1 MNKNLNKI
9 FIVFSFL
16 FLNACNDFQ
25 KLLRNEDVKLK
36 YEMAEKYYEN
46 EEWRRAATLFEQ
58 IQPQYRGKPQA
69 QKLTYMQAMC
79 FYNTKDYNSS
89 SYQME
94 RFVNS
99 YPDSEKVEEMAFLG
113 AKSYYLM
120 SPIFSKDSED
130 TKIAIDKLQE
140 FINAFPESEFNDDA
154 NKLIF
159 ELDYRLELKE
169 FNIALQ
175 YNVLTDYQAAIKSFE
190 NFLIDFPGSDLREKA
205 LYYRFDSAYK
215 LAINSV
221 VWRQKE
227 RIENAVSYFNSFK
240 NTYNDSEFL
249 DEMESKISELSEI
262 NNI

>member
-1 MNKNLNKI
+1 MK
-9 FIVFSFL
+9 
-16 FLNACNDFQ
+16 
-25 KLLRNEDVKLK
+25 KLLYSISILILISSCSEYQKALNSDEVSVKFNLGTEL
-36 YEMAEKYYEN
+36 YDAEKYSKAS
-46 EEWRRAATLFEQ
+46 RLFAQ
-58 IQPQYRGKPQA
+58 ILPQYRGKPQA

-120 SPIFSKDSED
+120 APIFSKDSED
-130 TKIAIDKLQE
+130 TKIAIDKLQQ

-205 LYYRFDSAYK
+205 MYYRFDSAYK

-240 NTYNDSEFL
+240 NSYNDSEL
-249 DEMESKISELSEI
+249 MDEMESKLSELSEI

>member
-1 MNKNLNKI
+1 MK
-9 FIVFSFL
+9 
-16 FLNACNDFQ
+16 
-25 KLLRNEDVKLK
+25 KLLYSISILILISSCSEYQKALNSDEVSVKFNLGAEL
-36 YEMAEKYYEN
+36 YDAEKYSKAS
-46 EEWRRAATLFEQ
+46 RLFAQ
-58 IQPQYRGKPQA
+58 ILPQYRGKPQA

-240 NTYNDSEFL
+240 NSYNDSEFL

>member
-1 MNKNLNKI
+1 MK
-9 FIVFSFL
+9 
-16 FLNACNDFQ
+16 
-25 KLLRNEDVKLK
+25 KLLYSISILILISSCSEYQKALNSDEVSVKFNLGTEL
-36 YEMAEKYYEN
+36 YDAEKYSKAS
-46 EEWRRAATLFEQ
+46 RLFAQ
-58 IQPQYRGKPQA
+58 ILPQYRGKPQA

-99 YPDSEKVEEMAFLG
+99 YPESEKVEEMAFLG

>member
-1 MNKNLNKI
+1 MK
-9 FIVFSFL
+9 
-16 FLNACNDFQ
+16 
-25 KLLRNEDVKLK
+25 KLLYSISILILISSCSEYQKALNSDEVSVKFNLGTEL
-36 YEMAEKYYEN
+36 YDAEKYSKAS
-46 EEWRRAATLFEQ
+46 RLFAQ
-58 IQPQYRGKPQA
+58 ILPQYRGKPQA
-69 QKLTYMQAMC
+69 QKLTFMQAMC

-99 YPDSEKVEEMAFLG
+99 YPESEKVEEMAFLG

>member
-1 MNKNLNKI
+1 MK
-9 FIVFSFL
+9 
-16 FLNACNDFQ
+16 
-25 KLLRNEDVKLK
+25 KLLYSISILILISSCSEYQKALNSDEVSVKFNLGTEL
-36 YEMAEKYYEN
+36 YDAEKYSKAS
-46 EEWRRAATLFEQ
+46 RLFAQ
-58 IQPQYRGKPQA
+58 ILPQYRGKPQA

>member
-1 MNKNLNKI
+1 MK
-9 FIVFSFL
+9 
-16 FLNACNDFQ
+16 
-25 KLLRNEDVKLK
+25 KLLYSISILILISSCSEYQKALNSDEVSVKFNLGTEL
-36 YEMAEKYYEN
+36 YDAEKYSKAS
-46 EEWRRAATLFEQ
+46 RLFAQ
-58 IQPQYRGKPQA
+58 ILPQYRGKPQA

-120 SPIFSKDSED
+120 APIFSKDSED
-130 TKIAIDKLQE
+130 TKIAIDKLQQ

-154 NKLIF
+154 NKLTF

-205 LYYRFDSAYK
+205 MYYRFDSAYK

-240 NTYNDSEFL
+240 NSYNDSELL

>member
-1 MNKNLNKI
+1 MKKLIYSISILILISSCSEYQKALNSDEVSVKFNLGTE
-9 FIVFSFL
+9 L
-16 FLNACNDFQ
+16 YD
-25 KLLRNEDVKLK
+25 
-36 YEMAEKYYEN
+36 AEKYSKAS
-46 EEWRRAATLFEQ
+46 RLFAQ
-58 IQPQYRGKPQA
+58 ILPQYRGKPQA

-130 TKIAIDKLQE
+130 TKIAIDKMQE

>member
-1 MNKNLNKI
+1 MKKLLYSISILI
-9 FIVFSFL
+9 FISSCSEYQKA
-16 FLNACNDFQ
+16 LNSD
-25 KLLRNEDVKLK
+25 EVSVKFNLGTEL
-36 YEMAEKYYEN
+36 YDAEKYSKAS
-46 EEWRRAATLFEQ
+46 RLFAQ
-58 IQPQYRGKPQA
+58 ILPQYRGKPQA

>member
-1 MNKNLNKI
+1 MHMKKLIYTFTILFTILSCSEYQKALNSDEVALK
-9 FIVFSFL
+9 FTLGTEL
-16 FLNACNDFQ
+16 FD
-25 KLLRNEDVKLK
+25 
-36 YEMAEKYYEN
+36 AEKYSKAS
-46 EEWRRAATLFEQ
+46 RLFAQ
-58 IQPQYRGKPQA
+58 ILPQYRGKPQA
-69 QKLTYMQAMC
+69 QKLTYMQSMC

-113 AKSYYLM
+113 AKSFYLM
-120 SPIFSKDSED
+120 APIFSKDSDD
-130 TKIAIDKLQE
+130 TKIAIDKLQQ
-140 FINAFPESEFNDDA
+140 FINSYPESEYIEKA
-154 NKLIF
+154 NTLIF

-190 NFLIDFPGSDLREKA
+190 NFLIEFPGSDLREKA

-221 VWRQKE
+221 VWRQQE
-227 RIENAVSYFNSFK
+227 RIENVVSYFNSFK
-240 NTYNDSEFL
+240 NNFKESEFL
-249 DEMESKISELSEI
+249 EEMESKMSELTEI

>member
-1 MNKNLNKI
+1 MK
-9 FIVFSFL
+9 
-16 FLNACNDFQ
+16 
-25 KLLRNEDVKLK
+25 KLLYSISILILISSCSEYQKALNSDEVSVKFNLGTEL
-36 YEMAEKYYEN
+36 YDAEKYSKAS
-46 EEWRRAATLFEQ
+46 RLFAQ
-58 IQPQYRGKPQA
+58 ILPQYRGKPQA

-120 SPIFSKDSED
+120 APIFSKDSED
-130 TKIAIDKLQE
+130 TKIAIDKLQQ

-190 NFLIDFPGSDLREKA
+190 NFLIDFPGSDLREQA
-205 LYYRFDSAYK
+205 MYYRFDSAYK

-221 VWRQKE
+221 IWRQKE

-240 NTYNDSEFL
+240 NSYNDSEL
-249 DEMESKISELSEI
+249 MDEMESKLSELSEI

>member
-1 MNKNLNKI
+1 MK
-9 FIVFSFL
+9 
-16 FLNACNDFQ
+16 
-25 KLLRNEDVKLK
+25 KLLYSISILILISSCSEYQKALNSDEVSVKFNLGTELYDADK
-36 YEMAEKYYEN
+36 YSKAS
-46 EEWRRAATLFEQ
+46 RLFAQ
-58 IQPQYRGKPQA
+58 ILPQYRGKPQA

>member
-1 MNKNLNKI
+1 MK
-9 FIVFSFL
+9 
-16 FLNACNDFQ
+16 
-25 KLLRNEDVKLK
+25 KLLHSISILILISSCSEYQKALNSDEVSVKFNLGTEL
-36 YEMAEKYYEN
+36 YDAEKYSKAS
-46 EEWRRAATLFEQ
+46 RLFAQ
-58 IQPQYRGKPQA
+58 ILPQYRGKPQA

-120 SPIFSKDSED
+120 APIFSKDSED
-130 TKIAIDKLQE
+130 TKIAIDKLQQ
-140 FINAFPESEFNDDA
+140 FINAFPESKFNDDA

-205 LYYRFDSAYK
+205 MYYRFDSAYK

-240 NTYNDSEFL
+240 NSYNDSELL

>member
-1 MNKNLNKI
+1 MK
-9 FIVFSFL
+9 
-16 FLNACNDFQ
+16 
-25 KLLRNEDVKLK
+25 KLLYSISILILISSCSEYQKALNSDEVSVKFNLGTEL
-36 YEMAEKYYEN
+36 YDAEKYSKAS
-46 EEWRRAATLFEQ
+46 RLFAQ
-58 IQPQYRGKPQA
+58 ILPQYRGKPQA
-69 QKLTYMQAMC
+69 QKLTFMQAMC

-99 YPDSEKVEEMAFLG
+99 YPESEKVEEMAFLG

-154 NKLIF
+154 NKIIF

>member
-1 MNKNLNKI
+1 MK
-9 FIVFSFL
+9 
-16 FLNACNDFQ
+16 
-25 KLLRNEDVKLK
+25 KLLYSISILILISSCSEYQKALNSDEVSVKFNLGTEL
-36 YEMAEKYYEN
+36 YDAEKYSKAS
-46 EEWRRAATLFEQ
+46 RLFTQ
-58 IQPQYRGKPQA
+58 ILPQYRGKPQA

-130 TKIAIDKLQE
+130 TKIAIDKMQE

-154 NKLIF
+154 NKIIF

>member
-1 MNKNLNKI
+1 MK
-9 FIVFSFL
+9 
-16 FLNACNDFQ
+16 
-25 KLLRNEDVKLK
+25 KLLYSISIIILISSCSEYQKALNSDEVSVKFNVGTEL
-36 YEMAEKYYEN
+36 YDAEKYSKAS
-46 EEWRRAATLFEQ
+46 RLFAQ
-58 IQPQYRGKPQA
+58 ILPQYRGKPQA

-205 LYYRFDSAYK
+205 MYYRFDSAYK

-221 VWRQKE
+221 VWKQKE

-249 DEMESKISELSEI
+249 DEMESKMSELSEI

>member
-1 MNKNLNKI
+1 MK
-9 FIVFSFL
+9 
-16 FLNACNDFQ
+16 
-25 KLLRNEDVKLK
+25 KLLYSISILILISSCSEYQKALNSDEVSVKFNLGTEL
-36 YEMAEKYYEN
+36 YDAEKYSKAS
-46 EEWRRAATLFEQ
+46 RLFAQ
-58 IQPQYRGKPQA
+58 ILPQYRGKPQA

-120 SPIFSKDSED
+120 APIFSKDSED
-130 TKIAIDKLQE
+130 TKIAIDKLQQ

-159 ELDYRLELKE
+159 ELDYKLELKE

-190 NFLIDFPGSDLREKA
+190 NFLIDFPGSNLREKA
-205 LYYRFDSAYK
+205 MYYRFDSAYK

-240 NTYNDSEFL
+240 NSYDDSEFL
-249 DEMESKISELSEI
+249 DEMEFKISELLQI

>member
-1 MNKNLNKI
+1 MKNFYYI
-9 FIVFSFL
+9 FIFILIFS
-16 FLNACNDFQ
+16 CGEFQ
-25 KLLRNEDVKLK
+25 KALNSDEVSVKFNLGS
-36 YEMAEKYYEN
+36 E
-46 EEWRRAATLFEQ
+46 LFEQ
-58 IQPQYRGKPQA
+58 KKYSKASRLFSQILPQYRGKPQA

-79 FYNTKDYNSS
+79 FYNTKDYNSA

-99 YPDSEKVEEMAFLG
+99 YPDSEKVEEVAFLG

-120 SPIFSKDSED
+120 APVFSKDPENI
-130 TKIAIDKLQE
+130 KIAIDKLQE
-140 FINAFPESEFNDDA
+140 FINSYPESELINDA
-154 NKLIF
+154 NELIF
-159 ELDYRLELKE
+159 ELDYRLEFKE

-175 YNVLTDYQAAIKSFE
+175 YNVLTDYQASIKSFD

-221 VWRQKE
+221 VWKQEE
-227 RIENAVSYFNSFK
+227 RIGNVVNYFNSFK
-240 NTYNDSEFL
+240 NNYKDSEFL
-249 DEMESKISELSEI
+249 KEMETKMEELVKL

>member
-1 MNKNLNKI
+1 MK
-9 FIVFSFL
+9 
-16 FLNACNDFQ
+16 
-25 KLLRNEDVKLK
+25 KLLYSISILILISSCSEYQKALNSDEVSVKFILGTEL
-36 YEMAEKYYEN
+36 YDAEKYSKAS
-46 EEWRRAATLFEQ
+46 RLFAQ
-58 IQPQYRGKPQA
+58 ILPQYRGKPQA

-120 SPIFSKDSED
+120 APIFSKDSED
-130 TKIAIDKLQE
+130 TKIAIDKLQQ

-205 LYYRFDSAYK
+205 MYYRFDSAYK

-240 NTYNDSEFL
+240 NSYNDSELL

>member
-1 MNKNLNKI
+1 MK
-9 FIVFSFL
+9 
-16 FLNACNDFQ
+16 
-25 KLLRNEDVKLK
+25 KLLYSISILILISSCSEYQKALNSDEVSVKFNLGT
-36 YEMAEKYYEN
+36 ELFDAEKYSKAS
-46 EEWRRAATLFEQ
+46 RLFAQ
-58 IQPQYRGKPQA
+58 ILPQYRGKPQA

-140 FINAFPESEFNDDA
+140 FINTFPESEFNDDA

>member
-1 MNKNLNKI
+1 MK
-9 FIVFSFL
+9 
-16 FLNACNDFQ
+16 
-25 KLLRNEDVKLK
+25 KLLYSISILILISSCSEYQKALNSDEVSVKFNLGTEL
-36 YEMAEKYYEN
+36 YDAEKYSKAS
-46 EEWRRAATLFEQ
+46 RLFAQ
-58 IQPQYRGKPQA
+58 ILPQYRGKPQA
-69 QKLTYMQAMC
+69 QKLTYMQSMC

-120 SPIFSKDSED
+120 APIFSKDSED
-130 TKIAIDKLQE
+130 TKIAIDKLQQ

-205 LYYRFDSAYK
+205 MYYRFDSAYK

-240 NTYNDSEFL
+240 NSYNDSELL

>member
-1 MNKNLNKI
+1 MK
-9 FIVFSFL
+9 
-16 FLNACNDFQ
+16 
-25 KLLRNEDVKLK
+25 KLLYSISILILISSCSEYQKALNSDEVSVKFNLGTEL
-36 YEMAEKYYEN
+36 YDAEKYSKAS
-46 EEWRRAATLFEQ
+46 RLFAQ
-58 IQPQYRGKPQA
+58 ILPQYRGKPQA

-130 TKIAIDKLQE
+130 TRIAIDKLQE

>member
-1 MNKNLNKI
+1 MK
-9 FIVFSFL
+9 
-16 FLNACNDFQ
+16 
-25 KLLRNEDVKLK
+25 KLLYSISILILISSCSGYQKALNSDEVSVKFNLGTEL
-36 YEMAEKYYEN
+36 YDAEKYSKAS
-46 EEWRRAATLFEQ
+46 RLFAQ
-58 IQPQYRGKPQA
+58 ILPQYRGKPQA

-120 SPIFSKDSED
+120 APIFSKDSED
-130 TKIAIDKLQE
+130 TKIAIDKLQQ

-205 LYYRFDSAYK
+205 MYYRFDSAYK

-240 NTYNDSEFL
+240 NSYNDSELL
-249 DEMESKISELSEI
+249 DEMESKILELSEI

>member
-1 MNKNLNKI
+1 MK
-9 FIVFSFL
+9 
-16 FLNACNDFQ
+16 
-25 KLLRNEDVKLK
+25 KLLYSISILILISSCSEYQKALNSDEVSVKFNLGTEL
-36 YEMAEKYYEN
+36 YDAEKYSKAS
-46 EEWRRAATLFEQ
+46 RLFAQ
-58 IQPQYRGKPQA
+58 ILPQYRGKPQA

-120 SPIFSKDSED
+120 APIFSKDSED
-130 TKIAIDKLQE
+130 TKIAIDKLQQ

-205 LYYRFDSAYK
+205 MYYRFDSAYK

-227 RIENAVSYFNSFK
+227 RIENAVTYFNSFK
-240 NTYNDSEFL
+240 NSYNDSELL

>member
-1 MNKNLNKI
+1 MK
-9 FIVFSFL
+9 
-16 FLNACNDFQ
+16 
-25 KLLRNEDVKLK
+25 KLLYSISILILISSCSEYQKALNSDEVSVKFNLGT
-36 YEMAEKYYEN
+36 ELFDAEKYSKAS
-46 EEWRRAATLFEQ
+46 RLFAQ
-58 IQPQYRGKPQA
+58 ILPQYRGKPQA
-69 QKLTYMQAMC
+69 QKLTFMQAMC

>member
-1 MNKNLNKI
+1 
-9 FIVFSFL
+9 
-16 FLNACNDFQ
+16 
-25 KLLRNEDVKLK
+25 
-36 YEMAEKYYEN
+36 
-46 EEWRRAATLFEQ
+46 
-58 IQPQYRGKPQA
+58 
-69 QKLTYMQAMC
+69 
-79 FYNTKDYNSS
+79 
-89 SYQME
+89 ME

-120 SPIFSKDSED
+120 APIFSKDSED
-130 TKIAIDKLQE
+130 TKIAIDKLQQ
-140 FINAFPESEFNDDA
+140 FINTFPQSEFNDDA
-154 NKLIF
+154 NELIF

-205 LYYRFDSAYK
+205 MYYRFDSAYK

-221 VWRQKE
+221 VWKQKE

-240 NTYNDSEFL
+240 NSYNDSEL
-249 DEMESKISELSEI
+249 MDEMESKLSELSEI

>member
-1 MNKNLNKI
+1 
-9 FIVFSFL
+9 
-16 FLNACNDFQ
+16 
-25 KLLRNEDVKLK
+25 
-36 YEMAEKYYEN
+36 
-46 EEWRRAATLFEQ
+46 
-58 IQPQYRGKPQA
+58 
-69 QKLTYMQAMC
+69 MQAMC
-79 FYNTKDYNSS
+79 FYKTKDYNSS

-120 SPIFSKDSED
+120 APIFSKDSED
-130 TKIAIDKLQE
+130 TKIAIDKLQQ
-140 FINAFPESEFNDDA
+140 FINTFPQSEFNDDA
-154 NKLIF
+154 NELIF

-205 LYYRFDSAYK
+205 MYYRFDSAYK

-221 VWRQKE
+221 VWKQKE

-240 NTYNDSEFL
+240 NSYNDSEL
-249 DEMESKISELSEI
+249 MGEMESKLSELSEI

>member
-1 MNKNLNKI
+1 MKKFLYSISILILISGCSEYQKALNSDEVSVKFNLGTE
-9 FIVFSFL
+9 L
-16 FLNACNDFQ
+16 YD
-25 KLLRNEDVKLK
+25 
-36 YEMAEKYYEN
+36 AEKYSKAS
-46 EEWRRAATLFEQ
+46 RLFAQ
-58 IQPQYRGKPQA
+58 ILPQYRGKPQA

-120 SPIFSKDSED
+120 APIFSKDSED
-130 TKIAIDKLQE
+130 TKIAIDKLQQ

-205 LYYRFDSAYK
+205 MYYRFDSAYK

-240 NTYNDSEFL
+240 NSYNDSELL

>member
-1 MNKNLNKI
+1 MK
-9 FIVFSFL
+9 
-16 FLNACNDFQ
+16 
-25 KLLRNEDVKLK
+25 KLLYSISILILISSCSEYQKALNSDEVSVKFNLGTELYDADK
-36 YEMAEKYYEN
+36 YSKAS
-46 EEWRRAATLFEQ
+46 RLFAQ
-58 IQPQYRGKPQA
+58 ILPQYRGKPQA

-99 YPDSEKVEEMAFLG
+99 YPESEKVEEMAFLG

>member
-1 MNKNLNKI
+1 MK
-9 FIVFSFL
+9 
-16 FLNACNDFQ
+16 
-25 KLLRNEDVKLK
+25 KLLYSISILILISSCSEYQKALNSDEVSVKFNLGTEL
-36 YEMAEKYYEN
+36 YDAEKYAKAS
-46 EEWRRAATLFEQ
+46 RLFAQ
-58 IQPQYRGKPQA
+58 ILPQYRGKPQA

-120 SPIFSKDSED
+120 APIFSKDSED
-130 TKIAIDKLQE
+130 TKIAIDKLQQ

-205 LYYRFDSAYK
+205 MYYRFDSAYK

-240 NTYNDSEFL
+240 NSYNDSELL

>member
-1 MNKNLNKI
+1 MK
-9 FIVFSFL
+9 
-16 FLNACNDFQ
+16 
-25 KLLRNEDVKLK
+25 KLLYSISILILISSCSEYQKALNSDEVSVKFNLGTEL
-36 YEMAEKYYEN
+36 YDAEKYSKAS
-46 EEWRRAATLFEQ
+46 RLFAQ
-58 IQPQYRGKPQA
+58 ILPQYRGKPQA

-120 SPIFSKDSED
+120 APIFSKDSED
-130 TKIAIDKLQE
+130 TKIAIDKLQQ

-175 YNVLTDYQAAIKSFE
+175 YNVLTDYQASIKSFE

-205 LYYRFDSAYK
+205 MYYRFDSAYK

-240 NTYNDSEFL
+240 NSYNDSEL
-249 DEMESKISELSEI
+249 MDEMESKISELSEI